1 MYNTSSEKRRLLMPL
16 QRFGILGALAV
27 LAVTAQV
34 SRPASPPT
42 KVDVPRHRHALAR
55 DVRVRPDGSVTSS
68 NWSGYVVTAPV
79 GSVTD
84 AKASWT
90 VPTVVCSGSSGN
102 SYSAFWVGIDGYPH
116 TAPTLEQIGTE
127 SDCEDG
133 APTYYAWYEF
143 LPNQPNEQI
152 IGKFPIHPGD
162 KILAEVSFSGG
173 QFTVTIT
180 DERTGRSV
188 STSQPPDFP
197 GAMQSTVEWIAE
209 APAISTVIQP
219 LADFGTVVYGN
230 DYTNIT
236 NTCDATVGAQT
247 GPIGSLPNSFPI
259 TMVNNDNGTIEA
271 IPSPLSSDESSFSV
285 TWQGL
290 TTLLSFD
297 GTNGEFPTAKLLQAA
312 NGDFYGTTDAGGAN
326 GVGTV
331 FKITP
336 GGLVTTLYS
345 FCSQSGCTDGEY
357 PKGGLVQATNGDF
370 YGTTAAGG
378 ASGSGTVFKITPSG
392 KLTRL
397 YSFCSQSNCTDGGG
411 PYAGLVQATN
421 GDFYGTTDGFGANG
435 NYGTIFKITPGGTL
449 TTLYSFCGQ
458 SGCTDG
464 EYTYAGLVQAANG
477 DFYGTTSQ
485 GGAGSN
491 CPYTWGCGTVFKI
504 TPGGTLTT
512 LHRFN
517 GTDGYEPGGPLVQA
531 SDGNLYGITYAD
543 GANGRGTVFKI
554 TPGGTLTTLYSFC
567 GQSGCTDGEFPWF
580 GAGLVQATNG
590 DFYGTTSQGGLAND
604 GTVFSLSV
612 GLGPFVE
619 TQPTSGKVGAAVKI
633 LGTNLTGA
641 TNVSFNGTAAV
652 FKVISSSE
660 ITTTVPTGATT
671 GKVQVVTPS
680 ATLSSNIPFGVP

>member
-1 MYNTSSEKRRLLMPL
+1 MPL

-27 LAVTAQV
+27 LPVTAQV
-34 SRPASPPT
+34 YAPVSPQA
-42 KVDVPRHRHALAR
+42 KVEARRHGLATVQR
-55 DVRVRPDGSVTSS
+55 RPDGSRTSPG
-68 NWSGYVVTAPV
+68 WSGYAATAPK
-79 GSVTD
+79 GSITD
-84 AKASWT
+84 VKGSWI
-90 VPTVVCSGSSGN
+90 VPAVICSGSSN
-102 SYSAFWVGIDGYPH
+102 SLSAFWVGIDGLKVDGKAN
-116 TAPTLEQIGTE
+116 TTLEQIGTE
-127 SDCEDG
+127 SDCNNG
-133 APTYYAWYEF
+133 TPNYYAWYEF
-143 LPNQPNEQI
+143 LPQDPTEI
-152 IGKFPIHPGD
+152 ILFTVAPGD
-162 KILAEVSFSGG
+162 TISAEVSYGGG
-173 QFTVTIT
+173 QFTVTIK
-180 DERTGRSV
+180 DETTGASSGPISAAV
-188 STSQPPDFP
+188 V
-197 GAMQSTVEWIAE
+197 GAQQSTVEWIAE
-209 APAISTVIQP
+209 APSIGTVIQP

-660 ITTTVPTGATT
+660 ITTTVATGATT

-680 ATLSSNIPFGVP
+680 ATLSSNVPFGVP

>member
-1 MYNTSSEKRRLLMPL
+1 
-16 QRFGILGALAV
+16 
-27 LAVTAQV
+27 
-34 SRPASPPT
+34 
-42 KVDVPRHRHALAR
+42 
-55 DVRVRPDGSVTSS
+55 
-68 NWSGYVVTAPV
+68 
-79 GSVTD
+79 
-84 AKASWT
+84 
-90 VPTVVCSGSSGN
+90 
-102 SYSAFWVGIDGYPH
+102 
-116 TAPTLEQIGTE
+116 
-127 SDCEDG
+127 
-133 APTYYAWYEF
+133 
-143 LPNQPNEQI
+143 
-152 IGKFPIHPGD
+152 
-162 KILAEVSFSGG
+162 
-173 QFTVTIT
+173 
-180 DERTGRSV
+180 
-188 STSQPPDFP
+188 
-197 GAMQSTVEWIAE
+197 
-209 APAISTVIQP
+209 
-219 LADFGTVVYGN
+219 
-230 DYTNIT
+230 
-236 NTCDATVGAQT
+236 
-247 GPIGSLPNSFPI
+247 
-259 TMVNNDNGTIEA
+259 
-271 IPSPLSSDESSFSV
+271 
-285 TWQGL
+285 
-290 TTLLSFD
+290 
-297 GTNGEFPTAKLLQAA
+297 
-312 NGDFYGTTDAGGAN
+312 
-326 GVGTV
+326 
-331 FKITP
+331 
-336 GGLVTTLYS
+336 VTTLYS

-680 ATLSSNIPFGVP
+680 ATLSSNVPFGVP

>member
-1 MYNTSSEKRRLLMPL
+1 MPL

-27 LAVTAQV
+27 LPVTAQV
-34 SRPASPPT
+34 YAPVSPQA
-42 KVDVPRHRHALAR
+42 KVEARRHGLATVQR
-55 DVRVRPDGSVTSS
+55 RPDGSRTSPG
-68 NWSGYVVTAPV
+68 WSGYAATAPK
-79 GSVTD
+79 GSITD
-84 AKASWT
+84 VKGSWI
-90 VPTVVCSGSSGN
+90 VPAVICSGSSN
-102 SYSAFWVGIDGYPH
+102 SLSAFWVGIDGLKVDGKAN
-116 TAPTLEQIGTE
+116 TTLEQIGTE
-127 SDCEDG
+127 SDCNNG
-133 APTYYAWYEF
+133 TPNYYAWYEF
-143 LPNQPNEQI
+143 LPQDPTEI
-152 IGKFPIHPGD
+152 ILFTVAPGD
-162 KILAEVSFSGG
+162 TISAEVSYGGG
-173 QFTVTIT
+173 QFTVTIK
-180 DERTGRSV
+180 DETTGASSGPISAAV
-188 STSQPPDFP
+188 V
-197 GAMQSTVEWIAE
+197 GAQQSTVEWIAE
-209 APAISTVIQP
+209 APSIGTVIQP